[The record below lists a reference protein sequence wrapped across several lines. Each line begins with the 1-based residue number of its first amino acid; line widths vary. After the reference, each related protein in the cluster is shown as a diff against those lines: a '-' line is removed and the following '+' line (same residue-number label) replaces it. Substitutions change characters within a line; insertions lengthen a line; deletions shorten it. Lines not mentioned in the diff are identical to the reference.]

1 MSNYAGKEL
10 SIKSRKLKSEVNRAS
25 IAADIVKSWGCVKTR
40 PAILLYNE
48 GEWLE
53 SS

>member
-25 IAADIVKSWGCVKTR
+25 IAADIVKSWGCVKIDTA
-40 PAILLYNE
+40 PFLVAKK
-48 GEWLE
+48 
-53 SS
+53 